1 VSSVSPEAARLNL
14 GQLFVVGRDQL
25 HIIKTSRQWWE
36 RPHDMETPGAL
47 DNIAADSP
55 GRRPPAKRRLP
66 AVVLTAN
73 LVSQEAK
80 YLNFFFHNEG

>member
-1 VSSVSPEAARLNL
+1 
-14 GQLFVVGRDQL
+14 
-25 HIIKTSRQWWE
+25 
-36 RPHDMETPGAL
+36 METPGAL

-66 AVVLTAN
+66 AN

>member
-1 VSSVSPEAARLNL
+1 
-14 GQLFVVGRDQL
+14 
-25 HIIKTSRQWWE
+25 
-36 RPHDMETPGAL
+36 METPGAL

-55 GRRPPAKRRLP
+55 GWRPPAKRRLP